1 MMIHG
6 TLLIWGVILQ
16 KRFQGS
22 KNMQC
27 QNPNLFTETM
37 FCGHDRHHSLSVVLK
52 MWQYRQ
58 KNVQLAREK
67 LCTLRSL
74 LSFAFEINLKGCI
87 WIKKFCWHL
96 TYYSATVCYM
106 CMAHPVIRTLTG
118 FYILFT
124 YQCPACEGS
133 VFPFTVLNWR
143 LIIRMFRVNPS
154 HSSSS
159 YIVKLT
165 P

>member
-1 MMIHG
+1 MEHFWYEG
-6 TLLIWGVILQ
+6 LSSKKGFRDQRTCNARTLTFSL
-16 KRFQGS
+16 K
-22 KNMQC
+22 QC
-27 QNPNLFTETM
+27 
-37 FCGHDRHHSLSVVLK
+37 SVAM

-143 LIIRMFRVNPS
+143 LIVRMFRVNPS